1 MCMSI
6 QTVIG
11 VLQCLGTDV
20 STAGRALTTPV
31 SLRFAQI
38 ATADLAPK
46 NYTSLGICLPA
57 KNALAYSKSL

>member
-6 QTVIG
+6 QAVLG

-31 SLRFAQI
+31 SLWFSQI
-38 ATADLAPK
+38 GTDLAPK

-57 KNALAYSKSL
+57 KNALAYNKSL